1 MTSKPKYDGNILIE
15 MRPCEA
21 QFVLA
26 LLNQRYEAL
35 SAQMQLMRQAHGED
49 SPPADLCAD
58 MLDPLWYA
66 MKSFEAAGVKSE

>member
-1 MTSKPKYDGNILIE
+1 
-15 MRPCEA
+15 
-21 QFVLA
+21 
-26 LLNQRYEAL
+26 
-35 SAQMQLMRQAHGED
+35 MQLMQQAHGED